1 MELARHEIVGIAICL
16 AMAMLLIFISIKRGD
31 DFEQRMID
39 ETIAQH
45 TMHVF

>member
-16 AMAMLLIFISIKRGD
+16 AMAMLLIFISIKRSD

-39 ETIAQH
+39 EAIAQH